1 MKMIPVTSLIA
12 AAALA
17 VATPALADGRDH
29 DGDRHRDGWQESARH
44 DRHGYGSN
52 DYRGYGYGA
61 RGYGRS
67 RNTFVL
73 GVDLTPGYYGG
84 NYYGRNYYAPNY
96 YGAGYGAGYGS
107 GYGTGYNAY
116 PVGAYTSASTVRYV
130 NASERDDRDV
140 EFDYARVVSVDPI
153 TREVRRDVPVRECW
167 DETRAVRGYDPR
179 NGTAGGAILGG
190 LLGGA
195 VGNQIGRGDGRR
207 AATVAGAII
216 GAAVGHDVAEQ
227 RRAAEGRVPGPREET
242 VERCETRYESQSEQR
257 NDGYRVTYEYQG
269 RTYQTRLP
277 YDPGEKIRVRVA
289 VSPAER

>member
-1 MKMIPVTSLIA
+1 MKMLPVTSLFA
-12 AAALA
+12 AATMA
-17 VATPALADGRDH
+17 VGLTVAMPALADGRDH
-29 DGDRHRDGWQESARH
+29 DRGGWRDSGRH
-44 DRHGYGSN
+44 DGRGYHGNGYGS
-52 DYRGYGYGA
+52 
-61 RGYGRS
+61 YGRN
-67 RNTFVL
+67 RDTFVL

-96 YGAGYGAGYGS
+96 YGP
-107 GYGTGYNAY
+107 GYGTNYGGRYRSY
-116 PVGAYTSASTVRYV
+116 PVGSYTSASQVRYV

-153 TREVRRDVPVRECW
+153 TREVRREVPVRECW

-227 RRAAEGRVPGPREET
+227 RRAADGRVPGPREET

>member
-1 MKMIPVTSLIA
+1 MKMLPVTSLFV

-17 VATPALADGRDH
+17 VTMPALADGRDH
-29 DGDRHRDGWQESARH
+29 DGDH
-44 DRHGYGSN
+44 DRG
-52 DYRGYGYGA
+52 RGEWREAGRYGYGA
-61 RGYGRS
+61 YGYGGRSHS

-84 NYYGRNYYAPNY
+84 SYYGRNYYAPNY
-96 YGAGYGAGYGS
+96 YGPSYR
-107 GYGTGYNAY
+107 N
-116 PVGAYTSASTVRYV
+116 ASTVRYV

-140 EFDYARVVSVDPI
+140 DFDYARVVAVDPI
-153 TREVRRDVPVRECW
+153 TREVRREVPVRECW
-167 DETRAVRGYDPR
+167 DETREVRGYDPR

-242 VERCETRYESQSEQR
+242 VERCETRYESQVEQR

-277 YDPGEKIRVRVA
+277 YDPGEKIRIRVA

>member
-1 MKMIPVTSLIA
+1 MKMLTLTALFA
-12 AAALA
+12 AAALGLA
-17 VATPALADGRDH
+17 APALADGRDR
-29 DGDRHRDGWQESARH
+29 DGDRYRGGWQDAGRH
-44 DRHGYGSN
+44 DGHRHG
-52 DYRGYGYGA
+52 
-61 RGYGRS
+61 GYGRN

-73 GVDLTPGYYGG
+73 GVDLRPGYYGG

-96 YGAGYGAGYGS
+96 YGPGYAV
-107 GYGTGYNAY
+107 GYNGGYRGY
-116 PVGAYTSASTVRYV
+116 PVSNYGPASTVRYV

-140 EFDYARVVSVDPI
+140 EFEYARVVAVDPI
-153 TREVRRDVPVRECW
+153 TREVRREVPVRECW
-167 DETRAVRGYDPR
+167 DETREVRGYDPR

-195 VGNQIGRGDGRR
+195 VGNQIGRGDGRK

-227 RRAAEGRVPGPREET
+227 RRAADGRTPGPREET
-242 VERCETRYESQSEQR
+242 VQRCDTRYETQVEQR

-277 YDPGEKIRVRVA
+277 YDPGEKIRIRVA